1 MKCKSGP
8 VLGEA
13 DSLNDNRTNEDRHKG
28 TEGQSGKVFL
38 PCAFVPLQLC
48 ACIVIQKT
56 K

>member
-28 TEGQSGKVFL
+28 TEGQRDRAEGFFCLVPL
-38 PCAFVPLQLC
+38 RLCNFVP
-48 ACIVIQKT
+48 AS
-56 K
+56 